1 MVISYTLLQQVSYML
16 FHGLFYAVIGSGYLL
31 AFMYFFNPRI
41 WGYQDY
47 PDRVKEKIPPQTRK
61 ERGIAGLISIP
72 WMIFIVG
79 YPFYSTFMLKTQQGN
94 EIEFLL
100 AFLNISFMVTLFFLG
115 DLIIL
120 DWLIIS
126 KWTPDFVIIKGSVKA
141 DYKDFSH
148 HYRGHAIA
156 TIPLFLVCLI
166 MAMVVVFS

>member
-1 MVISYTLLQQVSYML
+1 MFVRMSISYVLLHSV
-16 FHGLFYAVIGSGYLL
+16 FYAVIGNCYLL
-31 AFMYFFNPRI
+31 MLMYFFNPRI

-47 PDRVKEKIPPQTRK
+47 PDRIKEKILPQTRR
-61 ERGIAGLISIP
+61 ERGIAGLVSIP
-72 WMIFIVG
+72 WIIFIVG
-79 YPFYSTFMLKTQQGN
+79 FPFYSTFILKGQQGN

-100 AFLNISFMVTLFFLG
+100 AFLNIFIMVTLFFLG

-120 DWLIIS
+120 DWFIIS

-156 TIPLFLVCLI
+156 VIPLLFICLLFAAI
-166 MAMVVVFS
+166 VTLS

>member
-1 MVISYTLLQQVSYML
+1 MVFSYILLNS
-16 FHGLFYAVIGSGYLL
+16 LFYAMIGTVYLL

-47 PDRVKEKIPPQTRK
+47 PDRIKEKVLPQTRR
-61 ERGIAGLISIP
+61 ERGIAGLVAIP

-79 YPFYSTFMLKTQQGN
+79 FPIYSTFMLKIQQGN
-94 EIEFLL
+94 EIELLL
-100 AFLNISFMVTLFFLG
+100 AFLNILLMVTLFFLG
-115 DLIIL
+115 DLVIL

-126 KWTPDFVIIKGSVKA
+126 KWTPDFVIIEGSEKA

-156 TIPLFLVCLI
+156 AIPLLFICLVL
-166 MAMVVVFS
+166 AAVVTYVI

>member
-1 MVISYTLLQQVSYML
+1 MVFSSSGAILVNSV
-16 FHGLFYAVIGSGYLL
+16 FYAFIGNGYLL
-31 AFMYFFNPRI
+31 MLMYFFNPRI

-47 PDRVKEKIPPQTRK
+47 PDRIKEKIQPQTRR
-61 ERGIAGLISIP
+61 ERGIAGLIAIP
-72 WMIFIVG
+72 WMIFVVG
-79 YPFYSTFMLKTQQGN
+79 FPIYSTFMLKTQQGN

-100 AFLNISFMVTLFFLG
+100 AFLNIFIMVALFFLG

-126 KWTPDFVIIKGSVKA
+126 KWTPDFVIIEGSVKA

-156 TIPLFLVCLI
+156 TIPLLFICLI
-166 MAMVVVFS
+166 LAAVVTFS